1 MLITTACMKLNVF
14 SKFFN
19 NTWSVMFILLHAEKK
34 NSILLINSLQWV
46 NRVSSTTLGTD
57 SWPWFCSSVISSLQ
71 TFSRTVL
78 TPICRLSSDIT
89 KEKVWQIIS
98 TLLFHNSDKLHTR
111 KVTWVPENVYVFFS
125 PEHERAFHV
134 KGYCAH
140 TGINWLWA
148 NRNWNEVTVHVEQ
161 VSPLC
166 IFFHFDIILSFI
178 KDLSC
183 ALPLSLMGRN
193 VSKLLECFSN
203 ECHKTKTKVIR
214 AANQR
219 KGKYPEEPMRTR
231 VNSITGQSKLMQFRI
246 TFNTRWK
253 VTLRESA
260 IYCLI
265 NIK

>member
-19 NTWSVMFILLHAEKK
+19 NTWSVMFILLHAEKN

-89 KEKVWQIIS
+89 KER
-98 TLLFHNSDKLHTR
+98 FDKLFPR
-111 KVTWVPENVYVFFS
+111 YFFVTLTNSTHGRLREYQKTCTFFFVGAWTS
-125 PEHERAFHV
+125 FPRQRILRSYRHKLIVGKSELKR
-134 KGYCAH
+134 GYCSRGTSFA
-140 TGINWLWA
+140 
-148 NRNWNEVTVHVEQ
+148 VVH
-161 VSPLC
+161 
-166 IFFHFDIILSFI
+166 FFHFDIILSFI

-183 ALPLSLMGRN
+183 TLPLSLMGRN
-193 VSKLLECFSN
+193 VRKLLECFST

-231 VNSITGQSKLMQFRI
+231 VNSITEQSKLMQFRI

-265 NIK
+265 YIK

>member
-1 MLITTACMKLNVF
+1 MHEIKCIFQVFQQHLKCHVYFTTRR
-14 SKFFN
+14 
-19 NTWSVMFILLHAEKK
+19 KK

-46 NRVSSTTLGTD
+46 NRVSSTILGTD

-78 TPICRLSSDIT
+78 TPMCRLSSDIT

-166 IFFHFDIILSFI
+166 IFSISTSFYLLLKIYLVLFHY
-178 KDLSC
+178 
-183 ALPLSLMGRN
+183 
-193 VSKLLECFSN
+193 
-203 ECHKTKTKVIR
+203 H
-214 AANQR
+214 
-219 KGKYPEEPMRTR
+219 
-231 VNSITGQSKLMQFRI
+231 
-246 TFNTRWK
+246 
-253 VTLRESA
+253 
-260 IYCLI
+260 
-265 NIK
+265 

>member
-19 NTWSVMFILLHAEKK
+19 NTWSVMFILLHAEKN

-111 KVTWVPENVYVFFS
+111 KVTWVSENLYVFFVGAWTS
-125 PEHERAFHV
+125 FPHQRILRSYRHKLIVGKSEL
-134 KGYCAH
+134 KWGYCSRGTSFA
-140 TGINWLWA
+140 
-148 NRNWNEVTVHVEQ
+148 VVH
-161 VSPLC
+161 
-166 IFFHFDIILSFI
+166 FFHFDIILSFI

-193 VSKLLECFSN
+193 VSKLLECFST

-231 VNSITGQSKLMQFRI
+231 VNSIIEQSKLMQFRI